1 MGSFFYNL
9 GKMVGPSLR
18 KGKWVFQSF
27 AGSEADALR
36 AEYEVG
42 RDLAQ
47 TLTREMSM
55 DAHPGARQ
63 LLQELGS
70 GLAARVRDRRRKFSY
85 RLVQA
90 AEINAYALPGGFIFV
105 TRPLLELC
113 GWDRDEV
120 AFILGHEMAHVLR
133 GHAMERIMN
142 GWALAAAGRAVPL
155 AGWAGTLLLRQVHEL
170 LHQAYSRDQ
179 ELDADLLGV
188 QLVQSAGFEA
198 SAAVR
203 LLRRLQG
210 NSPDDPALSSY
221 FASHPPFA
229 VRIENVTRRLNG

>member
-18 KGKWVFQSF
+18 KGKWVFQSL
-27 AGSEADALR
+27 AGNEDDALR
-36 AEYEVG
+36 TELEVG

-47 TLTREMSM
+47 TLTREMSP
-55 DAHPGARQ
+55 DGHPQARQ
-63 LLQELGS
+63 LLQELGAA
-70 GLAARVRDRRRKFSY
+70 LAARVRDRRRQFSF

-90 AEINAYALPGGFIFV
+90 AEVNGYALPGGFVFV

-113 GWDRDEV
+113 HWDRDEV
-120 AFILGHEMAHVLR
+120 AFILGHEMAHVLK
-133 GHAMERIMN
+133 GHAMERLMN
-142 GWALAAAGRAVPL
+142 GWAFAAAGRAVPL
-155 AGWAGTLLLRQVHEL
+155 AGWAGALVRRQIHEL

-188 QLVQSAGFEA
+188 QLVQSAGFDA
-198 SAAVR
+198 TGAVR

-210 NSPDDPALSSY
+210 NSPADPALSSY

-229 VRIENVTRRLNG
+229 VRIDHVTRRSGR

>member
-9 GKMVGPSLR
+9 GRMVGPRLR
-18 KGKWVFQSF
+18 TGKWVLQSL
-27 AGSEADALR
+27 AGSEGDALQ
-36 AEYEVG
+36 AEFEVG

-55 DAHPGARQ
+55 DPHPEARQ
-63 LLQELGS
+63 LLDELGA
-70 GLAARVRDRRRKFSY
+70 GLAARLRDRRRQFTF

-120 AFILGHEMAHVLR
+120 AFILGHEMAHVLK
-133 GHAMERIMN
+133 GHAMERIIN
-142 GWALAAAGRAVPL
+142 GWAFAAAGRAVPL
-155 AGWAGTLLLRQVHEL
+155 AGWAGTLLRRQIHEL

-179 ELDADLLGV
+179 ELDADLLGI
-188 QLVQSAGFEA
+188 QLMQSAGFDA
-198 SAAVR
+198 RGAVR

-210 NSPDDPALSSY
+210 TSPDDPALSAY
-221 FASHPPFA
+221 FASHPAFA
-229 VRIENVTRRLNG
+229 VRIDHITRRLTR